1 MRAISR
7 WLDRFCYNHPRF
19 GIPELMKYIAIG
31 NVAVFIAD
39 MLMNGMLTSWIAF
52 MPEQILR
59 GEIWRLV
66 TFVFVPVSSG
76 GYTIFG
82 QTFFFA
88 LATFFYYWIGTA
100 LERQWGTTRFTVFYG
115 LGVILNIV
123 AGFVIY
129 AVMVGQLT
137 GVGVAAAQARSY
149 LRTLSTIS
157 MTYVNMSLFFSFATL
172 YPDMR
177 VFLYG
182 IIPIKVKWLAW
193 LDVLFFVWSI
203 GSYLLDGQWAMALAP
218 VIAILNYLI
227 FFWEDLARSLNL
239 GREKVRHRTSAQT
252 INFKKAQKEVQQRKG
267 YLHKCAVCGITDAD
281 DPNMEFRYCSKCN
294 GYYCYCMR
302 HINNHTHVQ

>member
-1 MRAISR
+1 MKAISR
-7 WLDRFCYNHPRF
+7 ALDRFCYNHPRL
-19 GIPELMKYIAIG
+19 GIPQLMKYIALG

-39 MLMNGMLTSWIAF
+39 MLMNGLVSYWIAF
-52 MPEQILR
+52 VPELILR
-59 GEIWRLV
+59 GQIWRLV

-82 QTFFFA
+82 QMFFFA

-129 AVMVGQLT
+129 AVLLGQLS
-137 GVGVAAAQARSY
+137 GAGMSAEQARSY
-149 LRTLSTIS
+149 LQIFPTIS

-172 YPDMR
+172 YPDMQ
-177 VFLYG
+177 VLLYG
-182 IIPIKVKWLAW
+182 IIPLKVKWLAW
-193 LDVLFFVWSI
+193 LDVLFFAWSI
-203 GSYLLDGQWAMALAP
+203 GSYLLDRQWAMALAP

-227 FFWEDLARSLNL
+227 FFWEDLARSLRL
-239 GREKVRHRTSAQT
+239 GGEKVRHRTSPQT
-252 INFKKAQKEVQQRKG
+252 INFKKAQKEIREKRG

-281 DPNMEFRYCSKCN
+281 DPDMEFRYCSKCN
-294 GYYCYCMR
+294 GYYCYCAN

>member
-39 MLMNGMLTSWIAF
+39 MLTNGMLTSWIAF

-149 LRTLSTIS
+149 LRTFSTIS

>member
-129 AVMVGQLT
+129 AVLVGQLT

-193 LDVLFFVWSI
+193 LDVLFLVWSI

>member
-129 AVMVGQLT
+129 AVLVGQLT
-137 GVGVAAAQARSY
+137 GAGMAAAQARSY

-203 GSYLLDGQWAMALAP
+203 GSYLLDGPWAMALAP

-252 INFKKAQKEVQQRKG
+252 INFKKAQKEVQRRKG

>member
-19 GIPELMKYIAIG
+19 GIPELMKYIAIS

-129 AVMVGQLT
+129 AVLVGQLT
-137 GVGVAAAQARSY
+137 GAGMAAAQARSY

>member
-39 MLMNGMLTSWIAF
+39 MLTNGMLTSWIAF

-137 GVGVAAAQARSY
+137 GVGVATAQARSY

>member
-129 AVMVGQLT
+129 AVLVGQLT

-281 DPNMEFRYCSKCN
+281 DPNMELRYCSKCN

>member
-115 LGVILNIV
+115 LGVVLNIV

-129 AVMVGQLT
+129 AVLVGQLT
-137 GVGVAAAQARSY
+137 GAGLPAGQAREYLQSY
-149 LRTLSTIS
+149 ATIS

-172 YPDMR
+172 
-177 VFLYG
+177 
-182 IIPIKVKWLAW
+182 
-193 LDVLFFVWSI
+193 
-203 GSYLLDGQWAMALAP
+203 
-218 VIAILNYLI
+218 
-227 FFWEDLARSLNL
+227 
-239 GREKVRHRTSAQT
+239 
-252 INFKKAQKEVQQRKG
+252 
-267 YLHKCAVCGITDAD
+267 
-281 DPNMEFRYCSKCN
+281 
-294 GYYCYCMR
+294 
-302 HINNHTHVQ
+302 

>member
-66 TFVFVPVSSG
+66 TFVLVPVSSG

-129 AVMVGQLT
+129 AVLVGQLT

>member
-31 NVAVFIAD
+31 NVVVFIAD

-129 AVMVGQLT
+129 AVLVGQLT

>member
-129 AVMVGQLT
+129 AVLVGQLT
-137 GVGVAAAQARSY
+137 GAGMAAAQARSY

-203 GSYLLDGQWAMALAP
+203 GSYLMGGQWAMALAP

>member
-1 MRAISR
+1 MKAISR
-7 WLDRFCYNHPRF
+7 ALDRFCYNHPRL
-19 GIPELMKYIAIG
+19 GIPQLMKYIALG

-39 MLMNGMLTSWIAF
+39 MLMNGLVSYWIAF
-52 MPEQILR
+52 VPELILR
-59 GEIWRLV
+59 GQIWRLV

-82 QTFFFA
+82 QMFFFA

-129 AVMVGQLT
+129 AVLVGQLT
-137 GVGVAAAQARSY
+137 GVGVAAVQARSY

-227 FFWEDLARSLNL
+227 FFWEDLARALNL